1 MISRSIM
8 ALSCINMGLALYV
21 GFYVPT
27 EHHAAFALTIRDY
40 FLLSSTAFALSLYGV
55 LKK

>member
-1 MISRSIM
+1 MILRSIM
-8 ALSCINMGLALYV
+8 ALSCINMGLALYA
-21 GFYVPT
+21 GFYIPI
-27 EHHAAFALTIRDY
+27 EHHDAFALTIRDY